1 MPFHVT
7 VLYAGLNGLIV
18 VALTFYVIAYRF
30 SKKVSIGHDGH
41 PNLERRVRVHGN
53 AVETIPMALI
63 LIGLLEFYQTSA
75 YVLHGLGAALTIGRV
90 LHAIGL
96 SRTLDVN
103 PGRSLG
109 IIMTMTVIITASI
122 LAILIGLGFG
132 SI

>member
-30 SKKVSIGHDGH
+30 ANKVSIGHDGH

-53 AVETIPMALI
+53 AVETIPLALI
-63 LIGLLEFYQTSA
+63 LIGFLEFYQTSS

-90 LHAIGL
+90 LHAVGL
-96 SRTLDVN
+96 SRTLEVN
-103 PGRSLG
+103 VGRSLG
-109 IIMTMTVIITASI
+109 IVLTMTVISTASI

-132 SI
+132 AV